1 MFDSLDWILVLFAV
15 VIFIFLVLEIW
26 VIILICGF
34 LASWFG
40 FSGLLW
46 WICAIMLFCIINGI
60 IGVVL

>member
-1 MFDSLDWILVLFAV
+1 MFDSFDWILVLFAV